1 MVLDDKS
8 CCGKTEHSFF
18 MVFVFTRYSK
28 KKKKK
33 KSKVDQACKKSVNCT
48 TKSNDIRQ
56 IKNESMTFFL
66 VHYGILGCLEI
77 D

>member
-33 KSKVDQACKKSVNCT
+33 KVKLIKLARSQSTVQPSQMTYDKSKMSP
-48 TKSNDIRQ
+48 
-56 IKNESMTFFL
+56 
-66 VHYGILGCLEI
+66 
-77 D
+77 